1 MCFKRLS
8 RAGSR
13 RQLHLITA
21 TDARCCTVKDCMA
34 LNEGLMFLPG
44 FVIYAGKVN
53 ICSLFICCS
62 CTVCHRPSP
71 RLFLFANVGPIS
83 ALQQRAQLCCTC
95 LTEFA
100 FQQTCGGSCVGQC
113 VLWKRMTIIPLLFRH
128 LDVCHL
134 GLLGSHTRASSRLG
148 GAAILV
154 LARQTLFWC

>member
-1 MCFKRLS
+1 MPDAVLSKTVWRWTRAWCFYLGLS
-8 RAGSR
+8 FMRGR
-13 RQLHLITA
+13 WIFVLYLFVVLVPCA
-21 TDARCCTVKDCMA
+21 TD
-34 LNEGLMFLPG
+34 LPP
-44 FVIYAGKVN
+44 
-53 ICSLFICCS
+53 
-62 CTVCHRPSP
+62 VCFYLPTS
-71 RLFLFANVGPIS
+71 GPIS

-134 GLLGSHTRASSRLG
+134 GLLGSHARASSRLG

-154 LARQTLFWC
+154 LARQTLFWCWHILHDNIYWWHMAEYGAAK